1 MKRPRAHVI
10 EDESEDIFKSFL
22 PNEWIVRKKPK
33 DYGIDYEVEIVEGD
47 VVTGNRF
54 WFQLKGT
61 ESIAVRTHRLT
72 IPEEFKEDLVGREY
86 LDVKYIAFKA
96 DAKLLKYALRCDF
109 PLLLG
114 VIDVP
119 GKEVYWLPLRDEIEG
134 NVKPNNPGWKEQKSV
149 TVRIPMHNTFSEEK
163 KRDYYGLRWYAM
175 EPARMRAFA
184 TMHHYYHELQYESRL
199 SGYVIGEGFIDY
211 SEEAELIQSLRA
223 AKSYLQ
229 MALQLDSLFGE
240 RGLDIC
246 ICVTKPLMEEGLK
259 ACDQLLQDI
268 PEGRVSFLPTSMLIG
283 KVSHAVS
290 LMPTCISMYQDFRKR
305 FIFTE
310 EGVFWSEY
318 LKNKEAGN

>member
-1 MKRPRAHVI
+1 MKRPRSHVI

-22 PNEWIVRKKPK
+22 PNEWVVRKIPK
-33 DYGIDYEVEIVEGD
+33 DYGVDYEVEIVEGD

-61 ESIAVRTHRLT
+61 DSIAVRTHRFT
-72 IPEEFKEDLVGREY
+72 IPKDFREDFGGREH
-86 LDVKYIAFKA
+86 LDVKYVAFKV
-96 DAKLLKYALRCDF
+96 DTKLLEYSLRCDF

-114 VIDVP
+114 VVDVP
-119 GKEVYWLPLRDEIEG
+119 RKEVYWLPLADEIVI
-134 NVKPNNPGWKEQKSV
+134 NVEPDSPNWREQQSV
-149 TVRIPMHNTFSEEK
+149 TVRIPLHNNFSEEK

-184 TMHHYYHELQYESRL
+184 FLHHYYHELQYESRL

-229 MALQLDSLFGE
+229 MALQLGCLFGD
-240 RGLDIC
+240 RGLDVYIVS
-246 ICVTKPLMEEGLK
+246 IKPRMEAGLR
-259 ACDQLLQDI
+259 ACSQLLQDVA
-268 PEGRVSFLPTSMLIG
+268 ERRVSFLPTSMLIG

-305 FIFTE
+305 FLFTE